1 MPYRYTNIRIVEPT
15 KKSDRIEFR
24 PVSLLWAALAAA
36 EETMQGSPLASAWLR
51 LFQGHLSI
59 SETQILRWR
68 DDLAESTEMRRAYSA
83 MYGRY
88 FSRALLASRFGFTN
102 FVPLSRNDTP
112 IENGVTVR
120 RIKRGDIPDWIAW
133 DPAARSYVL
142 AEAKGSLTGRDRNFL
157 YERPTCVAT
166 GKAQFDRVEV
176 IDSHNRIIRTR
187 NWVAANLWTTD
198 ERRRRSVSLLWDPE
212 GDGDELLSNEIPVNA
227 AAIRGRRI
235 ANIAMGLGRPK
246 TLRLGAENLGQTV
259 RISIQPSED
268 DLPPEP
274 AADKMMRGDKDSGSS
289 VFPPIEEPSREKHED
304 VYVAALITLL
314 GIRPIRDSA
323 DLVTTRSV
331 QHRVRKGNEPAMV
344 YGISTSALTTA
355 DYKQTIWL
363 SGGGLASP
371 DGAALFDLKQI
382 ELDDA

>member
-1 MPYRYTNIRIVEPT
+1 MPYRYTNIRIVDPT
-15 KKSDRIEFR
+15 KKCNRIEVR
-24 PVSLLWAALAAA
+24 PVSLWWAALAAA

-51 LFQGHLSI
+51 LFQDHLSN
-59 SETQILRWR
+59 SETRILRWR
-68 DDLAESTEMRRAYSA
+68 GDLAESAEMRRAYSA

-112 IENGVTVR
+112 IVNGVTVR

-142 AEAKGSLTGRDRNFL
+142 AEAKGSSTGRDRNFL
-157 YERPTCVAT
+157 YQTPTCVTT

-176 IDSHNRIIRTR
+176 IDSHNRKIRTR

-198 ERRRRSVSLLWDPE
+198 ERIRWSVSLLWDPE
-212 GDGDELLSNEIPVNA
+212 GDGEELLPNEISVNA
-227 AAIRGRRI
+227 AAIRGHRI
-235 ANIAMGLGRPK
+235 ANIAMGLGRQK
-246 TLRLGAENLGQTV
+246 ELRLGAENLGQTV
-259 RISIQPSED
+259 RISIRPSKD

-274 AADKMMRGDKDSGSS
+274 TADNMMRGDSKDSGSS
-289 VFPPIEEPSREKHED
+289 VCTPIEEPPQERHED
-304 VYVAALITLL
+304 VYVVAQITPL
-314 GIRPIRDSA
+314 GVRRVRDSA
-323 DLVTTRSV
+323 DLETLRFV
-331 QHRVRKGNEPAMV
+331 QRDENEPAMV

-355 DYKQTIWL
+355 DYKQATWL
-363 SGGGLASP
+363 SGAGLASP
-371 DGAALFDLKQI
+371 DGTGLFDLKQI